1 MRSEPSGSLNAT
13 RRSAP
18 FRATSA
24 ERVGMPTVFCP
35 PSVSALKT
43 SVARYFSGSRAA
55 ITDSASGV
63 RFALAFVMSVFA
75 FDVTLLFALLSERWQ
90 ALPTKHKTHTKNHAV
105 NFPEK
110 TGLTTGSARLGFK
123 AVVFITFS
131 ESQGSNNYKGGDW
144 REVVGYHARAVRP
157 IGRLNL

>member
-1 MRSEPSGSLNAT
+1 MRSEPSGSLKAT

-43 SVARYFSGSRAA
+43 KVARYFSGSRAA
-55 ITDSASGV
+55 ITEAVSGV
-63 RFALAFVMSVFA
+63 RFAFAFVATLFA
-75 FDVTLLFALLSERWQ
+75 LTVTLLFALLSDRWQ

-105 NFPEK
+105 NFLEK
-110 TGLTTGSARLGFK
+110 TVVANRTARPGLK

-131 ESQGSNNYKGGDW
+131 ESSGF
-144 REVVGYHARAVRP
+144 
-157 IGRLNL
+157 